1 MFDKCIQDVWNGL
14 EPKNEI
20 SKFQKYVLFKF
31 CFCSF
36 GMFDMFIQYVLDGL
50 KATAEKSQKNIQ
62 QYQVYRHTSISLCV
76 FTLYWVYPQLLGLW
90 GPPVVFTPFGLQEP
104 LRSPRGELLLFCG
117 ARLGPCCVS
126 VWLCGFCG
134 LCCCLCCSV
143 HCLCL
148 CWKFPVCKLEVWHG
162 TNLKRT
168 WIHEFR
174 VTELKIHIMIIQTY
188 YLLA

>member
-1 MFDKCIQDVWNGL
+1 
-14 EPKNEI
+14 
-20 SKFQKYVLFKF
+20 
-31 CFCSF
+31 
-36 GMFDMFIQYVLDGL
+36 MFIQYVLDGL

-62 QYQVYRHTSISLCV
+62 QYQVYRHTSMSLCV
-76 FTLYWVYPQLLGLW
+76 FTFYWVYPQLFGLW
-90 GPPVVFTPFGLQEP
+90 GPPVVFTSLSLQEP
-104 LRSPRGELLLFCG
+104 LRSPRCGFPVLGGQLDEGHVAFRLLSQLVG

-148 CWKFPVCKLEVWHG
+148 CWKFPVCKLEVWLG

-174 VTELKIHIMIIQTY
+174 VTELKIHIMIIQTH
-188 YLLA
+188 YLFA